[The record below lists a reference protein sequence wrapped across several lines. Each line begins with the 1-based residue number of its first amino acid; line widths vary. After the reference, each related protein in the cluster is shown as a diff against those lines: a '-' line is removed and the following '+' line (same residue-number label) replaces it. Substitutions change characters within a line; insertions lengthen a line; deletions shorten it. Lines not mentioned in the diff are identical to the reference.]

1 MGKTRSWLS
10 AQKSW
15 LQPSQGARGDR
26 NGVPAE
32 RMNRVYVSLR
42 RRLSDKIEDVL
53 EEACMSHDLDTA
65 EELLQVLEFM
75 QSRRPETDNP
85 NRRASDE
92 VLDRARVALSRLRK
106 VCAAQGEPVGEI
118 PTFGKS
124 GTGVRPGE

>member
-15 LQPSQGARGDR
+15 LHPSQGAHGDR
-26 NGVPAE
+26 NGVPPE
-32 RMNRVYVSLR
+32 RMNRMYVSLR

-53 EEACMSHDLDTA
+53 EEACMSRDLDTA

-75 QSRRPETDNP
+75 QTRRPETDNP
-85 NRRASDE
+85 NRRSSDE
-92 VLDRARVALSRLRK
+92 ALDRARVAVGRLRK
-106 VCAAQGEPVGEI
+106 VCGAHDEPVSER

-124 GTGVRPGE
+124 GAGVRPGE

>member
-15 LQPSQGARGDR
+15 LHPSQGLHGDR

-32 RMNRVYVSLR
+32 RMNRMYLSLR

-53 EEACMSHDLDTA
+53 EEACMSRDLDTA

-75 QSRRPETDNP
+75 QTRRPESDNQ
-85 NRRASDE
+85 NRRSSDE
-92 VLDRARVALSRLRK
+92 ALDRARVAVARLRK
-106 VCAAQGEPVGEI
+106 VCGGNEESAAGP

-124 GTGVRPGE
+124 GTAVRPGE

>member
-15 LQPSQGARGDR
+15 LHPSQGGLGDR

-32 RMNRVYVSLR
+32 RMNRVYGSLR

-53 EEACMSHDLDTA
+53 EEACLSRDLDTA
-65 EELLQVLEFM
+65 VELLQVLEFM
-75 QSRRPETDNP
+75 QTRRPETDNP
-85 NRRASDE
+85 NRRGGDE
-92 VLDRARVALSRLRK
+92 ALDRARVAVARLRK
-106 VCAAQGEPVGEI
+106 VCGDHDESASGL

-124 GTGVRPGE
+124 GAAVRPGE